1 MMREKL
7 SQLTETVHVKHEKAQ
22 EQQKR
27 WYDKAARKRVL
38 KPRQKVL
45 ILLPT
50 SDTGLLAKWQ
60 GPYEVHRQVGE
71 TTYELHL
78 PERKKKFQSFHINML
93 RPWNEPDTTSAEQ
106 LWIRAVEEDEE
117 VKEQYFPTGGGCEVL
132 PEVSHLNAQRQ
143 KELLRVIPLN
153 LFSEKPGW
161 TAVTQHSIRLSK
173 DEPIRQTTC
182 RVPARLVPELKN
194 EVEEMLKMGV
204 IEPSDSEWCSPVV
217 LVPKKDGGLRFCVD
231 FSKLNAVSAFDPY
244 PMPRADEL
252 IERLGKAKVLST
264 LDLCK
269 GYWQVPLSQSSRKL
283 TAFRTPS
290 GLYHFLTMP
299 FGLHGSAATFQRLMD
314 KVLRGTEGFAAAY
327 IDDVVIYSSSWEE
340 HLRHLS
346 IVMRKITEAGL
357 TANPSKCHLA
367 LGEVSYLGY
376 ILGGGQIRPQVDKVE
391 AVKATPQPSTKRRV
405 RSFLGLVG
413 WYRRFIPNFATKAT
427 ALTDLTKN
435 DQPQRVKWTENC
447 EHSFNEL
454 KNALCEEP
462 VLASPDFS
470 KPFIVQTDASGSGL
484 GAVLLQGEGE
494 DRKPILYISRKL
506 FPREVKYSTI
516 EKEALAIKWALG
528 LIEVLFARE

>member
-1 MMREKL
+1 M
-7 SQLTETVHVKHEKAQ
+7 EKAQ

-60 GPYEVHRQVGE
+60 GPYEVHRQIPRV
-71 TTYELHL
+71 LNRL
-78 PERKKKFQSFHINML
+78 L
-93 RPWNEPDTTSAEQ
+93 
-106 LWIRAVEEDEE
+106 IRAVEEDED
-117 VKEQYFPTGGGCEVL
+117 VKEQYFPKGGL
-132 PEVSHLNAQRQ
+132 
-143 KELLRVIPLN
+143 
-153 LFSEKPGW
+153 

-194 EVEEMLKMGV
+194 KVEEMLKMGI

-231 FSKLNAVSAFDPY
+231 FSKLNAVSAFNPY

-264 LDLCK
+264 SDLCK

-299 FGLHGSAATFQRLMD
+299 FGPHGSAATFQRLMD
-314 KVLRGTEGFAAAY
+314 KVLRGTEGFSAAY

-346 IVMRKITEAGL
+346 IVMRKITKAGL

-367 LGEVSYLGY
+367 VGEVSYLGY
-376 ILGGGQIRPQVDKVE
+376 ILGGRQIRPQVDKALNQ
-391 AVKATPQPSTKRRV
+391 AVHGRKPV
-405 RSFLGLVG
+405 LYGLNG
-413 WYRRFIPNFATKAT
+413 LKLLQA
-427 ALTDLTKN
+427 D
-435 DQPQRVKWTENC
+435 
-447 EHSFNEL
+447 L
-454 KNALCEEP
+454 KN
-462 VLASPDFS
+462 
-470 KPFIVQTDASGSGL
+470 
-484 GAVLLQGEGE
+484 
-494 DRKPILYISRKL
+494 
-506 FPREVKYSTI
+506 
-516 EKEALAIKWALG
+516 
-528 LIEVLFARE
+528 